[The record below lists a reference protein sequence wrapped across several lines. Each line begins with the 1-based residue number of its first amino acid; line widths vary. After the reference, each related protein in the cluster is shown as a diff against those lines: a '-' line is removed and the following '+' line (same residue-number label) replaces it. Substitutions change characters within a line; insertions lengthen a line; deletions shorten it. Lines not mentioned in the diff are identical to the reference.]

1 MLPAPL
7 GSAVG
12 MGGFSMQF
20 DPHSYLTR
28 KPTSRPC
35 CGLMRI
41 GFEAEIL
48 SVLVAESNTDF
59 ERCYLALRAAAFS

>member
-1 MLPAPL
+1 
-7 GSAVG
+7 
-12 MGGFSMQF
+12 MQF
-20 DPHSYLTR
+20 DPHTYLTR